1 MSRVNKVEIQ
11 IFPFGEILKG
21 KGLFMPNKSDNIE
34 IRSDEVQEII
44 GRSPSWL
51 LRSGL
56 TVILIFVLFLVLG
69 SWLFHYPDII
79 RARIIVLSENPP
91 AYIVA
96 RTTGKIDQLFVQDKD
111 TVKKDQLIAVLEN
124 TANHEDV
131 IRLEKKLQDVDAFFI
146 TFDTTYFKQINPDF
160 RVGDIQADF
169 SSFLRLYNNYISFVR
184 LNFYPQKIASLE
196 EQKHM
201 QKIYYDRLWTQRQIL
216 EHEYQIAY
224 EQFKRDSGLYVREVL
239 SLVDYK
245 ASESALLQKKYAF
258 NGSRTN
264 LAQTQKEIIQLQ
276 QDIIGAQKEFE
287 DQKRKLQTELIES
300 LNVLKSR
307 LEYWNKAF
315 VLRTPI
321 SGQVTFT
328 DYWSKNQQVKSDDIV
343 FTIVP
348 EKDSKIIG
356 RVHLPLRG
364 AGKVRPGQMVNIR
377 FDNFPYM
384 EYGMVRGKV
393 KSISLVPS
401 NDNYIAEIDVPQE
414 LITNYNLKLSFSQ
427 EMKGDA
433 EIVTDDLRLIQRFFN
448 PIKSLLKEKV
458 LD

>member
-1 MSRVNKVEIQ
+1 
-11 IFPFGEILKG
+11 
-21 KGLFMPNKSDNIE
+21 MPEKKDNIE

-51 LRSGL
+51 LKSGL
-56 TVILIFVLFLVLG
+56 TIILIFVVLLLLG

-79 RARIIVLSENPP
+79 RARIVVLSENPP

-111 TVKKDQLIAVLEN
+111 SVKKNQLIAVLEN

-131 IRLEKKLQDVDAFFI
+131 IRLEENLHETDPFFI
-146 TFDTTYFKQINPDF
+146 TFDTIYYKPINPDY
-160 RVGDIQADF
+160 RLGDIQADF
-169 SSFLRLYNNYISFVR
+169 SSFLRLYNNYISFIR
-184 LNFYPQKIASLE
+184 LKFYPQKIESLE
-196 EQKHM
+196 QQKHM

-216 EHEYQIAY
+216 ENEYQIAY
-224 EQFKRDSGLYVREVL
+224 EQFKRDSGLYVRDVL

-258 NGSRTN
+258 NGARTD

-276 QDIIGAQKEFE
+276 QEIIGAQKEFE

-307 LEYWNKAF
+307 LGYWNKTFA
-315 VLRTPI
+315 LRTPI
-321 SGQVTFT
+321 SGHVTFT
-328 DYWSKNQQVKSDDIV
+328 NYWSKNQQVKSGDVV
-343 FTIVP
+343 FTVVP
-348 EKDSKIIG
+348 ENESKIIG
-356 RVHLPLRG
+356 RVSLPLRG
-364 AGKVRPGQMVNIR
+364 AGKVKPGQNVNIR

-401 NDNYIAEIDVPQE
+401 NDNYIAEIEVPQD
-414 LITNYNLKLSFSQ
+414 LKTNYNLKLTFSQ
-427 EMKGDA
+427 EMKGDV
-433 EIVTDDLRLIQRFFN
+433 EIITDDLRLIQRFFN
-448 PIKSLLKEKV
+448 PIKSLMKDKV